1 MTSLVLIPWAS
12 TGWQA
17 SGRLASRTPLPLSD
31 EGRAQAAAW
40 GDALA
45 ARELVTLY
53 SSEEQSSMETASLVV
68 ERSEAKRKYTEALD
82 EIDFG
87 LWEGLTETQLSD
99 RFPKLFKTWV
109 EDPRS
114 VSIPDGEELG
124 KAAVRIKA
132 ALRQIVRKHRNG
144 AVGVVLGPTVLALGR
159 CELEQVPL
167 GRLREFVVHEP
178 VWYELDS
185 SGKRATAE
193 ART

>member
-124 KAAVRIKA
+124 KAAARIKA
-132 ALRQIVRKHRNG
+132 ALRQIVKKHRNG

>member
-17 SGRLASRTPLPLSD
+17 NGRLASRTPLPLSD

-124 KAAVRIKA
+124 KAAARIKA

-178 VWYELDS
+178 IWYELDS

>member
-68 ERSEAKRKYTEALD
+68 ERSEAKRKHTEALD

-87 LWEGLTETQLSD
+87 LWEGLTEAQLSD
-99 RFPKLFKTWV
+99 RFPKLFKKWV
-109 EDPRS
+109 EDPHS

-124 KAAVRIKA
+124 KAAARIKA

>member
-68 ERSEAKRKYTEALD
+68 ERSEAKRKHMEALD

-87 LWEGLTETQLSD
+87 LWEGLTEAQLSD
-99 RFPKLFKTWV
+99 RFPKLFKKWV
-109 EDPRS
+109 EDPHS

-124 KAAVRIKA
+124 KAAARIKA
-132 ALRQIVRKHRNG
+132 ALRQIVKKHRNG